1 MSLKKIPD
9 SDIERITD
17 LRKNQPVLWDVRC
30 ARYANADNR
39 KAALSCIS
47 HEIGLDVSKFY

>member
-1 MSLKKIPD
+1 MSLKKILD

-39 KAALSCIS
+39 KAALSRIS